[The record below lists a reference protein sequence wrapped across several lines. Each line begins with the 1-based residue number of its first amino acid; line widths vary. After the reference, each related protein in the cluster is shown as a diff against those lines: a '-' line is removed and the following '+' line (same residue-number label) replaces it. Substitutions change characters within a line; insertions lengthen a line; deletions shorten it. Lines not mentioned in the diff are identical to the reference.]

1 MEIKGI
7 SAWWFLF
14 SLCIRN
20 KVHVLLKIT
29 GSSGMGP
36 RAKWRR
42 SEIAN
47 LGNGKNANWV
57 NRVVTIMSSYWGSV
71 ELIGCK
77 LR

>member
-1 MEIKGI
+1 M
-7 SAWWFLF
+7 
-14 SLCIRN
+14 
-20 KVHVLLKIT
+20 LLKIT

>member
-20 KVHVLLKIT
+20 KVHVLLKKT
-29 GSSGMGP
+29 GSSSMGP
-36 RAKWRR
+36 RAKWRK

-57 NRVVTIMSSYWGSV
+57 NRVVTIMSSYWV
-71 ELIGCK
+71 QLN
-77 LR
+77 LQDVN